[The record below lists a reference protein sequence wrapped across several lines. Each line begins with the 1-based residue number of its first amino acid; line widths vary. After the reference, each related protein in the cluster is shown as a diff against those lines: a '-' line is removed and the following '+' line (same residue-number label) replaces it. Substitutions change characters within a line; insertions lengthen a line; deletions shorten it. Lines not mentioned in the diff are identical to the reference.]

1 MQKSSIDS
9 KNISNLYEE
18 IINEMMS
25 ANVTGPP
32 TSPFESIP
40 IENQDTYA
48 TGTTVLPAPLGAK
61 KKGKRKGKR
70 KVLIQRR
77 PL

>member
-1 MQKSSIDS
+1 
-9 KNISNLYEE
+9 
-18 IINEMMS
+18 
-25 ANVTGPP
+25 
-32 TSPFESIP
+32 
-40 IENQDTYA
+40 
-48 TGTTVLPAPLGAK
+48 VLPAPLGAK